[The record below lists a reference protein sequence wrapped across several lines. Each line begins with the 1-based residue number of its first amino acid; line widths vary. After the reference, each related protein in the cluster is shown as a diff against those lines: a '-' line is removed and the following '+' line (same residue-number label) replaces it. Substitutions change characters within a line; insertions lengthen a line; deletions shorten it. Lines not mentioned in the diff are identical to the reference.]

1 MYATKNIQIISSKSI
16 KPFSQKHKQVIDKL
30 ELMLEKGIPDHTMS
44 ELAANLKVSLRTL
57 YEIAPSKNHLI
68 RMTVNRIL
76 KRLGKEALDTVA
88 NIDSPIEKLKKYL
101 QHANQAVGPKFKVY
115 LQNLGNDNKSKEMID
130 YHEDYITSFTKQ
142 LLDEAVFINEIKKI
156 DTQAFALL
164 LGGIGRDFAKDINVK
179 KLSDSPEKS
188 ANSITEII
196 LDGIKLEKKNE

>member
-1 MYATKNIQIISSKSI
+1 M
-16 KPFSQKHKQVIDKL
+16 
-30 ELMLEKGIPDHTMS
+30 
-44 ELAANLKVSLRTL
+44 
-57 YEIAPSKNHLI
+57 
-68 RMTVNRIL
+68 
-76 KRLGKEALDTVA
+76 RLGKEALDTVA

-156 DTQAFALL
+156 DTQALALL
-164 LGGIGRDFAKDINVK
+164 LGGIGRDFAKDINIK